1 MLCRIAKEKDILA
14 LGRQQRKRTE
24 LGNSQF
30 RCSSWDFGG
39 FRLWS
44 SKCLVFARQSCSL
57 DVVGCGD

>member
-39 FRLWS
+39 FRL
-44 SKCLVFARQSCSL
+44 
-57 DVVGCGD
+57 